1 MCQALEASLA
11 DRCAAA
17 NAAEVAS
24 GQQKAAAAKLVQ
36 QSIEVLGLVPEQ
48 LFPGWLQRLEDQLR
62 ASYEQRLKTADKKAV
77 MAQVTAQTVYFRTA
91 PEQYQSSS
99 IHHAASFCSGLY

>member
-17 NAAEVAS
+17 NAVEAAS
-24 GQQKAAAAKLVQ
+24 GQQQTAAAKLVQ

-77 MAQVTAQTVYFRTA
+77 MAQVTAQTVYF
-91 PEQYQSSS
+91 QSEPGR
-99 IHHAASFCSGLY
+99 I